1 LGLTRGVMI
10 MTRENF
16 TLILSAI
23 GAAEGTLSL
32 LIAIMGVLAGFIVAI
47 FVAGV
52 LSGTFITY
60 YMLARED
67 S

>member
-1 LGLTRGVMI
+1 MI

-23 GAAEGTLSL
+23 GVAEGTLSL

-52 LSGTFITY
+52 LSGAFITY
-60 YMLARED
+60 YMLACED